1 MTKHSEPLTVM
12 LADDEPLAREYLEEL
27 LRAMPDIDVL
37 GSFKN
42 GNEILKACRDNPPD
56 VLILDIEMPG
66 LTGFDVVKRLQADDM
81 PSVIFATAYDNYAID
96 AFDLNAV
103 DYLLKPFDSDRFA
116 IAIDRVRT
124 EVRSDPSLKGRLISA
139 SRQIQKLSE
148 DAVTVD
154 SDRADSGRLAVR
166 DGRETE
172 LVTISDIDW
181 VDAAGDYM
189 CLHVGGKTHIMRS
202 TMKELLAKLPVKDFV
217 RIHRSTIVNTHRVTS
232 VSSLSKGEFRLQLGN
247 EASLKVSRNYRKSI
261 ASLLS

>member
-1 MTKHSEPLTVM
+1 MNHTETLTIM
-12 LADDEPLAREYLEEL
+12 LADDEPLARGYLEDL
-27 LRAMPDIDVL
+27 LKAMPDIEVL

-42 GNEILKACRDNPPD
+42 GSEILKACRNNAPD
-56 VLILDIEMPG
+56 VLILDIEMPV

-81 PSVIFATAYDNYAID
+81 PSIIFATAYDNYAID

-116 IAIDRVRT
+116 IAIERVRT
-124 EVRSDPSLKGRLISA
+124 EFRSDPSLKGRLISA
-139 SRQIQKLSE
+139 SRQIQKVAD
-148 DAVTVD
+148 DAALAEAE
-154 SDRADSGRLAVR
+154 RADSGRLAVR

-172 LVTISDIDW
+172 LVTINEIDW

-202 TMKELLAKLPVKDFV
+202 TMKELLAKLPEKDFV
-217 RIHRSTIVNTHRVTS
+217 RIHRSTIVNIHRVTS
-232 VSSLSKGEFRLQLGN
+232 VSSLSKGEFRLQLGT
-247 EASLKVSRNYRKSI
+247 ETTLKVSRNYRKSI

>member
-1 MTKHSEPLTVM
+1 MTQTQPLKIM
-12 LADDEPLAREYLEEL
+12 LADDEPLARGYLEEL
-27 LRAMPDIDVL
+27 LKAVPDIEVL

-42 GNEILKACRDNPPD
+42 GSAILKACRNDPPD

-81 PSVIFATAYDNYAID
+81 PSIIFATAYDNYAID

-116 IAIDRVRT
+116 IAIERVRT
-124 EVRSDPSLKGRLISA
+124 ELGSDPSLKGRLISA

-202 TMKELLAKLPVKDFV
+202 TMKVLLAKLPVKDFV
-217 RIHRSTIVNTHRVTS
+217 RIHRSTIVNIQRVTS
-232 VSSLSKGEFRLQLGN
+232 VSSLSKGEFRLQLGT
-247 EASLKVSRNYRKSI
+247 ETSLKVSRNYRKSI

>member
-1 MTKHSEPLTVM
+1 MTQTKPLTVM
-12 LADDEPLAREYLEEL
+12 LADDEPLARGYLEEL
-27 LRAMPDIDVL
+27 LEAVPDIEVL

-42 GNEILKACRDNPPD
+42 GSEILKACRKDAPD

-81 PSVIFATAYDNYAID
+81 PSIIFATAYDNYAID

-116 IAIDRVRT
+116 IAIERVRT
-124 EVRSDPSLKGRLISA
+124 ELGSDPSLKGRLISA
-139 SRQIQKLSE
+139 SRQIQKVADES
-148 DAVTVD
+148 V
-154 SDRADSGRLAVR
+154 SADSERTDPGRLAVR

-172 LVTISDIDW
+172 LVTINEIDW

-202 TMKELLAKLPVKDFV
+202 TMKEMLAKLPDRDFGAFTGPP
-217 RIHRSTIVNTHRVTS
+217 S
-232 VSSLSKGEFRLQLGN
+232 
-247 EASLKVSRNYRKSI
+247 
-261 ASLLS
+261 

>member
-1 MTKHSEPLTVM
+1 MNNTETLTIM
-12 LADDEPLAREYLEEL
+12 LADDEPLARGYLEDL
-27 LRAMPDIDVL
+27 LKAMPDIEVL

-42 GNEILKACRDNPPD
+42 GSEILKACRNNAPD
-56 VLILDIEMPG
+56 VLILDIEMPV

-81 PSVIFATAYDNYAID
+81 PSIIFATAYDNYAID

-116 IAIDRVRT
+116 IAIERVRT
-124 EVRSDPSLKGRLISA
+124 EFRSDPSLKGRLISA
-139 SRQIQKLSE
+139 SRQIQKVAD
-148 DAVTVD
+148 DAALAEAE
-154 SDRADSGRLAVR
+154 RADSGRLAVR

-172 LVTISDIDW
+172 LVTINEIDW

-202 TMKELLAKLPVKDFV
+202 TMKELLAKLPEKDFV
-217 RIHRSTIVNTHRVTS
+217 RIHRSTIVNIHRVTS
-232 VSSLSKGEFRLQLGN
+232 VSSLSKGEFRLQLGT
-247 EASLKVSRNYRKSI
+247 ETTLKVSRNYRKSI

>member
-1 MTKHSEPLTVM
+1 
-12 LADDEPLAREYLEEL
+12 LARGYLEEL
-27 LRAMPDIDVL
+27 LKAVPDIEVL

-42 GNEILKACRDNPPD
+42 GSAILKACRNHPPD

-81 PSVIFATAYDNYAID
+81 PSIIFATAYDNYAID

-116 IAIDRVRT
+116 IAIERVRT
-124 EVRSDPSLKGRLISA
+124 ELGSDPSLKGRLISA

-189 CLHVGGKTHIMRS
+189 CLHVGGRTHIMRS

-217 RIHRSTIVNTHRVTS
+217 RIHRSTIVNIQRVTNR
-232 VSSLSKGEFRLQLGN
+232 SSLSKGEIRLQLGT
-247 EASLKVSRNYRKSI
+247 ETSLKVSRNYRKSI

>member
-1 MTKHSEPLTVM
+1 MTKQSEPLTVM

-37 GSFKN
+37 DSFKN
-42 GNEILKACRDNPPD
+42 GTEILKACRDNPPD

-154 SDRADSGRLAVR
+154 SDRADPGRLAVR

-202 TMKELLAKLPVKDFV
+202 TMKELLAKLPVKDFGGE
-217 RIHRSTIVNTHRVTS
+217 S
-232 VSSLSKGEFRLQLGN
+232 VLPFKKTQILLGWC
-247 EASLKVSRNYRKSI
+247 
-261 ASLLS
+261 

>member
-1 MTKHSEPLTVM
+1 MNHTETLTIM
-12 LADDEPLAREYLEEL
+12 LADDEPLARGYLEDL
-27 LRAMPDIDVL
+27 LKAMPDIEVL

-42 GNEILKACRDNPPD
+42 GSEILKACRNNAPD
-56 VLILDIEMPG
+56 VLILDIEMPV

-81 PSVIFATAYDNYAID
+81 PSIIFATAYDNYAID

-116 IAIDRVRT
+116 IAIERVRT
-124 EVRSDPSLKGRLISA
+124 EFRSDPSLKGRLISA
-139 SRQIQKLSE
+139 SRQIQKVAD
-148 DAVTVD
+148 DAALAEAE
-154 SDRADSGRLAVR
+154 RADSGRLAVR

-172 LVTISDIDW
+172 LVTINEIDW

-202 TMKELLAKLPVKDFV
+202 TMKELLAKLPEKDFV
-217 RIHRSTIVNTHRVTS
+217 RIHWSTIVNIHRVTS
-232 VSSLSKGEFRLQLGN
+232 VSSLSKGEFRLQLGT
-247 EASLKVSRNYRKSI
+247 ETTLKVSRNYRKSI

>member
-1 MTKHSEPLTVM
+1 MTQTQPLTVM
-12 LADDEPLAREYLEEL
+12 LADDEPLARGYLEEL
-27 LRAMPDIDVL
+27 LKGVPDIEVL
-37 GSFKN
+37 GNFKN
-42 GNEILKACRDNPPD
+42 GSEILKACRNDPPD

-81 PSVIFATAYDNYAID
+81 PSIIFATAYDNYAID

-116 IAIDRVRT
+116 IAIERVRT
-124 EVRSDPSLKGRLISA
+124 ELGSDPSLKGRLISA

-154 SDRADSGRLAVR
+154 SDQADFGRLAVR

-202 TMKELLAKLPVKDFV
+202 TMKVLLAKLPVKDFV
-217 RIHRSTIVNTHRVTS
+217 RIHRSTIVNIQRVTS
-232 VSSLSKGEFRLQLGN
+232 VSSLSKGEFRLQLGT
-247 EASLKVSRNYRKSI
+247 ETSLKVSRNYRKSI

>member
-1 MTKHSEPLTVM
+1 MNHSETLTVM
-12 LADDEPLAREYLEEL
+12 LADDEPLARGYLEDL
-27 LRAMPDIDVL
+27 LEAMPDIEVL

-42 GNEILKACRDNPPD
+42 GSEVLKACRDNPPD
-56 VLILDIEMPG
+56 VLILDIEMPV

-81 PSVIFATAYDNYAID
+81 PSIIFATAYDNYAID

-116 IAIDRVRT
+116 IAIERVRT
-124 EVRSDPSLKGRLISA
+124 EFRSDPSLKGRLISA
-139 SRQIQKLSE
+139 SRQIQKVADDE
-148 DAVTVD
+148 APVEAERT
-154 SDRADSGRLAVR
+154 DSGRLAVR

-172 LVTISDIDW
+172 LVTINEIDW

-202 TMKELLAKLPVKDFV
+202 TMKELLAKLPERDFV
-217 RIHRSTIVNTHRVTS
+217 RIHRSTIVNIHRVTS
-232 VSSLSKGEFRLQLGN
+232 VSSLSKGEFRLQLGS
-247 EASLKVSRNYRKSI
+247 ETSLKVSRNYRKSI

>member
-1 MTKHSEPLTVM
+1 MTQTQPLKIM
-12 LADDEPLAREYLEEL
+12 LADDEPLARGYLEEL
-27 LRAMPDIDVL
+27 LKAVPDIEVM

-42 GNEILKACRDNPPD
+42 GSEILKACRKDPPD

-81 PSVIFATAYDNYAID
+81 PSIIFATAYDNYAID

-116 IAIDRVRT
+116 IAIERVRT
-124 EVRSDPSLKGRLISA
+124 ELGSDPSLKGRLISA
-139 SRQIQKLSE
+139 SRQIQKVAD
-148 DAVTVD
+148 DAVPAD
-154 SDRADSGRLAVR
+154 SERADPGRLAVR

-172 LVTISDIDW
+172 LVVINEIDW

-202 TMKELLAKLPVKDFV
+202 TMKELLAKLPDKDFV
-217 RIHRSTIVNTHRVTS
+217 RVHRSTIVNIQRVTS
-232 VSSLSKGEFRLQLGN
+232 VSSLSKGEFRLQLGT
-247 EASLKVSRNYRKSI
+247 ETSLKVSRNYRKSI

>member
-1 MTKHSEPLTVM
+1 MSHTETLTVM
-12 LADDEPLAREYLEEL
+12 LADDEPLARGYLEDL
-27 LRAMPDIDVL
+27 LKAMPDIEVL

-42 GNEILKACRDNPPD
+42 GSEVLKACRDKPPD
-56 VLILDIEMPG
+56 VLILDIEMPV

-81 PSVIFATAYDNYAID
+81 PSIIFATAYDNYAID

-116 IAIDRVRT
+116 IAIERVRT
-124 EVRSDPSLKGRLISA
+124 ELGSDPSLKGRLISA
-139 SRQIQKLSE
+139 SRQIQKVADES
-148 DAVTVD
+148 V
-154 SDRADSGRLAVR
+154 SADSERTDPGRLAVR

-172 LVTISDIDW
+172 LVTINEIDW

-202 TMKELLAKLPVKDFV
+202 TMKELLAKLPERDFV
-217 RIHRSTIVNTHRVTS
+217 RIHRSTIVNIQRVTS
-232 VSSLSKGEFRLQLGN
+232 VSSLSKGEFRLQLGI
-247 EASLKVSRNYRKSI
+247 ETSLKVSRNYRKSI